1 MSSLATFVIPNMNQI
16 QVTSMTMRFPLLLL
30 VIFALFLTACG
41 DVKRSGGSSP
51 EMLQQNVLQEVT
63 ARKVIRVGVMPNTQP
78 FSYQVG
84 STWTGF
90 DIEIAH
96 GVANHLGIDKVE
108 FVPVSLD
115 QRSDAVINGTVDM
128 VVASMTITRYRE
140 RRVDFSIPYFQ
151 DGMALLV
158 KSSSPI
164 NSYIDLDKKTIG
176 STKGSTSSFYM
187 KQINP
192 DAVVKTYADN
202 AALRSAL
209 DAGEVDAITSDYIT
223 LVGMVANAKDPAS
236 LRIAG
241 SRLTVEPF
249 GIAVAPNQS
258 AWRNAINH
266 ALIALWEKQD
276 WHASADTWFGPSSKY
291 ASPINFV
298 MPVYPK

>member
-1 MSSLATFVIPNMNQI
+1 MSRKISLTAFP
-16 QVTSMTMRFPLLLL
+16 VTSKQVSLMSTRLSL
-30 VIFALFLTACG
+30 LFLAVVVMALSACG
-41 DVKRSGGSSP
+41 EATRSAS
-51 EMLQQNVLQEVT
+51 VTHDILQEVM
-63 ARKVIRVGVMPNTQP
+63 ARKIIRIGVMADTPP

-84 STWTGF
+84 KSWTGF
-90 DIEIAH
+90 DIEIAQ
-96 GVANHLGIDKVE
+96 GVANQLGIENVE
-108 FVPVSLD
+108 FVPVTLD
-115 QRSDAVINGTVDM
+115 QRSDAAIKGTVDM

-140 RRVDFSIPYFQ
+140 HSVDFSIPYFQ
-151 DGMALLV
+151 DGMGLLV

-164 NSYIDLDKKTIG
+164 QSYLDLDKKTIG
-176 STKGSTSSFYM
+176 ATKGSTSSFYM

-192 DAVVKTYADN
+192 DAAVKIYADN
-202 AALRSAL
+202 AAMRTAL
-209 DAGEVDAITSDYIT
+209 DKGEVDAITTDYIT
-223 LVGMVANAKDPAS
+223 LVGMVATAKDPAS

-241 SRLTVEPF
+241 NRLTAEPF

-266 ALIALWEKQD
+266 ALIALWEKQE